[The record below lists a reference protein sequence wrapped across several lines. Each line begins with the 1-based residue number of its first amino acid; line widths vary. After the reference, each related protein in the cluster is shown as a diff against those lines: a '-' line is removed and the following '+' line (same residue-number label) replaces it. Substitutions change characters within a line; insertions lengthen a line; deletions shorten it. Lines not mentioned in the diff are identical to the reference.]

1 MLAAIAVIGEY
12 GSSVKRATAT
22 QAIPQQSDS
31 AGAIRPPPQKA
42 SAMPMAAAT
51 RIAVA
56 FAAVAMTSQRCQGL
70 IRISQS

>member
-1 MLAAIAVIGEY
+1 MIATIAVVGEY

-22 QAIPQQSDS
+22 QAIPQHSDT

-51 RIAVA
+51 PL
-56 FAAVAMTSQRCQGL
+56 SG
-70 IRISQS
+70 